1 MLRLL
6 LFLPAAAASC
16 SDSCTHPGVKVIDV
30 KAGGTIQDCSGYGP
44 GLSTPATPEECEK
57 TIAATK
63 DPNEAVILEKKTA
76 NDINFN
82 LCAEANDIPGISIG
96 TPTGPKSKTTTLVD
110 IPIFCKCSACPSPST
125 SSSTGTGWTL
135 AGIALGAA
143 GAGVPIA
150 YGAARL

>member
-1 MLRLL
+1 MLWLL

-16 SDSCTHPGVKVIDV
+16 SNSCTHPGVKVIDV

-44 GLSTPATPEECEK
+44 GLSTPATFDECEK

-63 DPNEAVILEKKTA
+63 DPNEAVTIIPAED
-76 NDINFN
+76 NVNINFN
-82 LCAEANDIPGISIG
+82 FCAETNSVHGMSLG
-96 TPTGPKSKTTTLVD
+96 KGLNSKTTADFDVR
-110 IPIFCKCSACPSPST
+110 IFCKCSACPPPSST

-143 GAGVPIA
+143 GAGAAIA
-150 YGAARL
+150 YGAARS